1 MPPIAP
7 FHLRSAAL
15 KFKCHPLADV
25 AALRFLQ
32 RSLDF
37 GHPYSAKSATSH
49 ARSTWPAASSSPRG
63 FDLPSKLILP
73 VDISSREMK
82 RHQPGNAGVL
92 CERARLRG
100 GEMAPFGGK
109 LGVLVQERRLD
120 EELVGAA
127 RELGNSCDI
136 RCMESG
142 VDHVGDSVSARA
154 AQRVLLE
161 HAEGDEEIVAD
172 AYPAVVRRPAPD
184 RSLGFVQPGTDWKLE
199 QIEALSPH
207 IDP

>member
-7 FHLRSAAL
+7 FHLRSASL
-15 KFKCHPLADV
+15 EFKCHTLADV

-37 GHPYSAKSATSH
+37 GHPSSAKSATSH

-73 VDISSREMK
+73 VDVSRREMK

-100 GEMAPFGGK
+100 GEMAPFGGE
-109 LGVLVQERRLD
+109 LGVLVQECRLD

-127 RELGNSCDI
+127 CELGDARDV

-142 VDHVGDSVSARA
+142 VDHVDDSVSRRA

-161 HAEGDEEIVAD
+161 QAEGDEAIVAD
-172 AYPAVVRRPAPD
+172 ENPAVVQRRA
-184 RSLGFVQPGTDWKLE
+184 
-199 QIEALSPH
+199 
-207 IDP
+207 